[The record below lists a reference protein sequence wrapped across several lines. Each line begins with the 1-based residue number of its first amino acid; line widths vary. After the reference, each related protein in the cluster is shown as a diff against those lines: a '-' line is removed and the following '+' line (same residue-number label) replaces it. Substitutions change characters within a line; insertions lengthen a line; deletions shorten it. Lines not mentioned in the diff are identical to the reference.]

1 MSGSTNA
8 NAISQWIAEQREE
21 RTLQDWIIDVGPF
34 AMLIVLGV
42 IFSLQ
47 SENFLTYG
55 NLVSNVAKNSAF
67 LLLVA
72 LAGTFPILQQSID
85 LSVAQLVTLT
95 GVVAA
100 VLVGDYGVFALL
112 IAVLVGMVA
121 GAINGLVFTKLKV
134 PSFLVTLGTLS
145 IMGGLA
151 LIVTDGSSITFRS
164 ETVRN
169 IATGEWIPGVPNL
182 VMWGLLFYGFTV
194 FLAWR
199 TKFGRY
205 CYALGENERVVELA
219 GAKVDRYKIYPFILS
234 GLLCGV
240 AGALLA
246 ARISSGSAQ
255 MGEGFLLPSIAAIV
269 MGGTALTGGVGG
281 PHRTLLGVLVIAV
294 LQNGMNLTAVDPFI
308 QEIVLGVVVVAAV
321 ALSIDRRKIDVVK

>member
-1 MSGSTNA
+1 MSADTNA
-8 NAISQWIAEQREE
+8 NVVRKWINEQREE
-21 RTLQDWIIDVGPF
+21 RTRQDWIIDIGPF
-34 AMLIVLGV
+34 AMLFVLGV
-42 IFSLQ
+42 LFTFL

-55 NLVSNVAKNSAF
+55 NLVTNVAKNSAF

-95 GVVAA
+95 GVVTA
-100 VLVGDYGVFALL
+100 VLIPDFGVFALP
-112 IAVLVGMVA
+112 IAVVVGMAA
-121 GAINGLVFTKLKV
+121 GGVNGIVFTKLKV

-151 LIVTDGSSITFRS
+151 LIVTDGSSITFRNAV
-164 ETVRN
+164 VRD
-169 IATGEWIPGVPNL
+169 IATGTWIPGVPNL
-182 VMWGLLFYGFTV
+182 VLWGLVFYGFTV

-219 GAKVDRYKIYPFILS
+219 GAKVDRYKIYPFVLS

-246 ARISSGSAQ
+246 ARISSGSAN
-255 MGEGFLLPSIAAIV
+255 MGEGMLLPSIAAIV

-281 PHRTLLGVLVIAV
+281 PHRTILGVLVIAV

-308 QEIVLGVVVVAAV
+308 QEIILGVVVVAAV
-321 ALSIDRRKIDVVK
+321 AMSIDRRKIDVVK

>member
-1 MSGSTNA
+1 MSERTNTNPLA
-8 NAISQWIAEQREE
+8 RWIAEKRSE
-21 RTLQDWIIDVGPF
+21 RTLQDWIIDIGPF
-34 AMLIVLGV
+34 AMLLVLGV
-42 IFSLQ
+42 LFSIL
-47 SENFLTYG
+47 SENFFTYG
-55 NLVSNVAKNSAF
+55 NLINNVAKNSAF

-100 VLVGDYGVFALL
+100 VLVGDYGLLALPAA
-112 IAVLVGMVA
+112 IVVGMLA
-121 GAINGLVFTKLKV
+121 GAVNGLVFTKLKV

-145 IMGGLA
+145 IMAGLA

-164 ETVRN
+164 DAVRE
-169 IATGEWIPGVPNL
+169 IATGTWIPGVPNL
-182 VMWGLLFYGFTV
+182 VLWGLLFYVFTV

-219 GAKVDRYKIYPFILS
+219 GAKVDRYKIYPFVLS
-234 GLLCGV
+234 GLLCGA

-255 MGEGFLLPSIAAIV
+255 MGEGLLLPSIAAIV

-281 PHRTLLGVLVIAV
+281 PHRTILGVLVIAV
-294 LQNGMNLTAVDPFI
+294 LQNGMNLTAVDPFV
-308 QEIVLGVVVVAAV
+308 QEIILGVVVVAAV

>member
-1 MSGSTNA
+1 MSADTTTNPVL
-8 NAISQWIAEQREE
+8 QWIDEQREA
-21 RTLQDWIIDVGPF
+21 RTRQDWIIDIGPF
-34 AMLIVLGV
+34 AMLFMLG
-42 IFSLQ
+42 ILFTAL

-55 NLVSNVAKNSAF
+55 NLISNVAKNSAF

-95 GVVAA
+95 GVVTA
-100 VLVGDYGVFALL
+100 VLIPDFGVLALP
-112 IAVLVGMVA
+112 IAVVVGMLA
-121 GAINGLVFTKLKV
+121 GAVNGLVFTKLKV

-145 IMGGLA
+145 IMGGVA
-151 LIVTDGSSITFRS
+151 LIVTGGSSITFRNP
-164 ETVRN
+164 TVRN

-182 VMWGLLFYGFTV
+182 VLWGLLFYGVTV

-246 ARISSGSAQ
+246 ARISSGSAN
-255 MGEGFLLPSIAAIV
+255 MGEGMLLPSIAAIV

-281 PHRTLLGVLVIAV
+281 PHRTILGVLVIAV

-321 ALSIDRRKIDVVK
+321 AMSIDRRKIDVVK